1 MVNRVRD
8 AAELAGQQSSTVVL
22 DALDRD
28 IIALLT
34 EDARLSVRAIARELG
49 RSPGA
54 ISERLGRLEAS
65 RVIVGYYADI
75 DLSRLGYM
83 HMLLGIR
90 LDSDDVLDTCAEA
103 ILGLDEIKRLWVVTG
118 SWALVAEA
126 HVRDTAH
133 LRELL
138 LHLMRGISGVQHT
151 EAMIVLDSG
160 RSPVPAA
167 SPVSAAPLAGVETVA
182 LLDDQAGTD

>member
-1 MVNRVRD
+1 MVERMR
-8 AAELAGQQSSTVVL
+8 ASAEREGQRSSPVVL

-54 ISERLGRLEAS
+54 ISERLTRLEAGG
-65 RVIVGYYADI
+65 VIVGYYADI
-75 DLSRLGYM
+75 DFSRLGYM
-83 HMLLGIR
+83 HTLLGVR
-90 LDSDDVLDTCAEA
+90 LESDDVLDSCVAA
-103 ILGLDEIKRLWVVTG
+103 MLDLEEIKRVWVVTG
-118 SWALVAEA
+118 SWALMAEA

-138 LHLMRGISGVQHT
+138 QHLMRGISGVQHT
-151 EAMIVLDSG
+151 EAMVVLESASSTTTTSPRSG
-160 RSPVPAA
+160 ADP
-167 SPVSAAPLAGVETVA
+167 VA
-182 LLDDQAGTD
+182 LLDHRPSQTEAD

>member
-1 MVNRVRD
+1 MVDRVHD
-8 AAELAGQQSSTVVL
+8 AAERAGQRSPTVVL

-54 ISERLGRLEAS
+54 ISERLARLEAGG
-65 RVIVGYYADI
+65 VIVGYYADI

-83 HMLLGIR
+83 HTLLGIR
-90 LDSDDVLDTCAEA
+90 LESDDVLDGCVEA
-103 ILGLDEIKRLWVVTG
+103 ILGLDEIKRVWVVTG

-138 LHLMRGISGVQHT
+138 QQLMRGISGVQHT
-151 EAMIVLDSG
+151 EAMIVLESTSG
-160 RSPVPAA
+160 PRPAA
-167 SPVSAAPLAGVETVA
+167 TMATAEAVA
-182 LLDDQAGTD
+182 LSDHRSDED

>member
-1 MVNRVRD
+1 MAERVR
-8 AAELAGQQSSTVVL
+8 AAEPADVRTTPVAL

-34 EDARLSVRAIARELG
+34 DDARVSVRAIARELG

-54 ISERLGRLEAS
+54 IGERLARLEAA

-75 DLSRLGYM
+75 DFSRLGYM
-83 HMLLGIR
+83 HTLLGVR
-90 LDSDDVLDTCAEA
+90 LDSDDALECCVEA
-103 ILGLDEIKRLWVVTG
+103 IAALEEIQRVWVVTG

-126 HVRDTAH
+126 HVRDAAH

-138 LHLMRGISGVQHT
+138 QHRMRGIPGVQHT
-151 EAMIVLDSG
+151 EAMIVLESSG
-160 RSPVPAA
+160 GPQPPATKVG
-167 SPVSAAPLAGVETVA
+167 SETVA
-182 LLDDQAGTD
+182 MADHRPESG

>member
-1 MVNRVRD
+1 MVERVGD
-8 AAELAGQQSSTVVL
+8 AAERAGQRSSTVAL
-22 DALDRD
+22 DALDRN

-54 ISERLGRLEAS
+54 ISERLGRLEAGG
-65 RVIVGYYADI
+65 VIVGYYADI

-83 HMLLGIR
+83 HTLLGIR
-90 LDSDDVLDTCAEA
+90 LESDDALDSCVED
-103 ILGLDEIKRLWVVTG
+103 ILGLDEIKRVWVVTG

-138 LHLMRGISGVQHT
+138 QHLMRGISGVQHT
-151 EAMIVLDSG
+151 EAMIVLDSA
-160 RSPVPAA
+160 RSPVL
-167 SPVSAAPLAGVETVA
+167 AAPRADVETVA
-182 LLDDQAGTD
+182 LLDHRASTD